1 MTTPIKLRFACSA
14 CSATADVPFAYAGRQ
29 AKCRACKAV
38 VRIPGRSTPRP
49 VAVGAV
55 DEDPFA
61 DAPPTVRAA
70 MARLRQLAE
79 GLGGDGST
87 ADALL
92 SDDEPGELE
101 LLPLDSEGSD
111 DPASAPSRRRVGAS
125 SSRRGRVG
133 ASSSRRGRVGAA
145 SSRRG
150 RVGASSSR
158 RGRVGASSSR
168 RGRVGRSPSRVAD
181 GERDLAGESH
191 VRAFSAWLT
200 LVSLLLLGVVALAAL
215 GAGAA
220 GQAEAGGA
228 LLVLVV
234 PIFGTSLILGWGL
247 WRFRGWARWGGAVAL
262 VLFLLLAWGRL
273 LTKASG
279 LALAGGLIPT
289 VYYGG
294 LLHVLITRGHLFTP
308 GYRRVVQR
316 ARRSAPFW
324 TSPFFWIPLVML
336 GLTFVV
342 AAAGR

>member
-61 DAPPTVRAA
+61 DAPPSVRAA

-133 ASSSRRGRVGAA
+133 ASSSRRGRVG
-145 SSRRG
+145 RN
-150 RVGASSSR
+150 
-158 RGRVGASSSR
+158 
-168 RGRVGRSPSRVAD
+168 PSRVAD

-324 TSPFFWIPLVML
+324 TSPFFWIPLAML